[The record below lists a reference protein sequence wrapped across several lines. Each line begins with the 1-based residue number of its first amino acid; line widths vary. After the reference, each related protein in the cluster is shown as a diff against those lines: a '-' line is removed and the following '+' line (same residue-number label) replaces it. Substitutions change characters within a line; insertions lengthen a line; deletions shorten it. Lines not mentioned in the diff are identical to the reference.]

1 MLYVA
6 IEGMG
11 RVEVSGGRLVGGRWE
26 LVVRGKKDAMV
37 G

>member
-1 MLYVA
+1 MA
-6 IEGMG
+6 IDGMG
-11 RVEVSGGRLVGGRWE
+11 RVEVRGGLLVGGRWE